1 MEVIQIMILVISG
14 ALGAIFG
21 SFACCQAWRIHEKTE
36 GKKLGKWSECMNC
49 GTRLK
54 WYDNLPII
62 SWILL
67 RGKCRKCHKK
77 IGLSEFLSEV
87 LMASA
92 FVLITAFYMPIN
104 MSGQVMEFD
113 GWAMLAL
120 APVLI
125 FMIPLAIMAVYD
137 AKWGELPV
145 SMLILSNVLG
155 VVVFVVHELVKLIGP
170 CTRYGF
176 YAYKTVCYADLSDG
190 AKWETLG
197 GDLLSLLI
205 AIGILAGIY
214 FAIYII
220 SKEKMV
226 GGGDYILASAIA
238 VALGAWPLA
247 IIELFLS
254 NFSASIVMLP
264 KSFKKENK
272 GKPFPFG
279 PYLITSFVVVF
290 VLQNVIRRMFIF

>member
-1 MEVIQIMILVISG
+1 MEGIQIIVLVIAG
-14 ALGAIFG
+14 VLGAIFG
-21 SFACCQAWRIHEKTE
+21 SFACCQAWRIHEKSE
-36 GKKLGKWSECMNC
+36 GKKLGKWSECMHC
-49 GTRLK
+49 GERLK

-67 RGKCRKCHKK
+67 CGKCRKCHKK

-87 LMASA
+87 LMAAA
-92 FVLITAFYMPIN
+92 FVLITAFYMPVSV
-104 MSGQVMEFD
+104 SGQVITFD
-113 GWAMLAL
+113 GWAAL
-120 APVLI
+120 VMVPVLL
-125 FMIPLAIMAVYD
+125 FMVPLAIMAVYD

-145 SMLILSNVLG
+145 SMLVLSNILG
-155 VVVFVVHELVKLIGP
+155 VVVFGVRELVKLAGP
-170 CTRYGF
+170 CARYGF
-176 YAYKTVCYADLSDG
+176 YASKTVCYAELSEG
-190 AKWETLG
+190 AKWEILG

-214 FAIYII
+214 FAIYML

-238 VALGAWPLA
+238 LALGSWPLA
-247 IIELFLS
+247 IMELFLS

-279 PYLITSFVVVF
+279 PYLIISFVVVF

>member
-1 MEVIQIMILVISG
+1 METIQVIVLVVAGII
-14 ALGAIFG
+14 GAIFG
-21 SFACCQAWRIHEKTE
+21 SFACCQAWRIHEKSS
-36 GKKLGKWSECMNC
+36 GKKLGKWSECMDC
-49 GTRLK
+49 GARLK

-87 LMASA
+87 LMAAA
-92 FVLITAFYMPIN
+92 FVLIVAFYMPISVEDQI
-104 MSGQVMEFD
+104 MTFD
-113 GWAMLAL
+113 GWAVLAMV
-120 APVLI
+120 PVLI

-145 SMLILSNVLG
+145 SMLTLSNILG
-155 VVVFVVHELVKLIGP
+155 VITFGVHEFIKLMGP

-176 YAYKTVCYADLSDG
+176 YASKTVCYAELSEG

-214 FAIYII
+214 FAIYMI

-226 GGGDYILASAIA
+226 GGGDYILAAAIA
-238 VALGAWPLA
+238 VALGSWPLA
-247 IIELFLS
+247 IMELFLS

-264 KSFKKENK
+264 KSFKKENR

-279 PYLITSFVVVF
+279 PYLIISFVVVF

>member
-1 MEVIQIMILVISG
+1 MEGIQIIVLVVAG
-14 ALGAIFG
+14 VLGAIFG
-21 SFACCQAWRIHEKTE
+21 SFACCQAWRIHEKSK
-36 GKKLGKWSECMNC
+36 GKKLGKWSECMHC
-49 GTRLK
+49 GVRLK

-67 RGKCRKCHKK
+67 RGKCRKCHKI

-87 LMASA
+87 LMAAA
-92 FVLITAFYMPIN
+92 FVLIVAFYMPI
-104 MSGQVMEFD
+104 SAEGQIMTFD
-113 GWAMLAL
+113 GWAVLAM

-145 SMLILSNVLG
+145 SMLTLSNILG
-155 VVVFVVHELVKLIGP
+155 VIAFGVHEFIKLMGP

-176 YAYKTVCYADLSDG
+176 YASKTVCYAELSEG

-214 FAIYII
+214 FAIYML

-226 GGGDYILASAIA
+226 GGGDYILAAAIA
-238 VALGAWPLA
+238 VALGSWPLA

-254 NFSASIVMLP
+254 NFSASIVMMP
-264 KSFKKENK
+264 KSFKKENR

-279 PYLITSFVVVF
+279 PYLIISFVVVF
-290 VLQNVIRRMFIF
+290 ALQNVIRRMFIF

>member
-1 MEVIQIMILVISG
+1 MEGIQIMVLVVASV
-14 ALGAIFG
+14 LGAIFG
-21 SFACCQAWRIHEKTE
+21 SFACCQAWRIHEKSS
-36 GKKLGKWSECMNC
+36 GKKLGKWSECMDC
-49 GTRLK
+49 GARLK

-87 LMASA
+87 LMAAA
-92 FVLITAFYMPIN
+92 FVLIVAFYMPV
-104 MSGQVMEFD
+104 SVEGQIIAFD
-113 GWAMLAL
+113 GWAVLAM

-137 AKWGELPV
+137 AMWGELPV
-145 SMLILSNVLG
+145 SMLTLSNILG
-155 VVVFVVHELVKLIGP
+155 VITFGVHEFIKLMGP

-176 YAYKTVCYADLSDG
+176 YASKTVCYAELSEG

-214 FAIYII
+214 FAIYMI

-226 GGGDYILASAIA
+226 GGGDYILAAAIA
-238 VALGAWPLA
+238 VALGSWPLA
-247 IIELFLS
+247 IMELFLS

-264 KSFKKENK
+264 KSFKKENR

-279 PYLITSFVVVF
+279 PYLIISFVVVF
-290 VLQNVIRRMFIF
+290 ALQNVIRRMFIF

>member
-1 MEVIQIMILVISG
+1 MEVMQIMVLIIAG
-14 ALGAIFG
+14 IIGAIFG
-21 SFACCQAWRIHEKTE
+21 SFACCQAWRIHEKSA
-36 GKKLGKWSECMNC
+36 GKKLGKWSECMAC
-49 GTRLK
+49 GERLK

-87 LMASA
+87 LTAVA
-92 FVLITAFYMPIN
+92 FVLVAAFYMPVK
-104 MSGQVMEFD
+104 MPGQVMVFD
-113 GWAMLAL
+113 GWALLAMI
-120 APVLI
+120 PVLM
-125 FMIPLAIMAVYD
+125 FMIPLVIMAVYD

-145 SMLILSNVLG
+145 SMLVLANVLG
-155 VVVFVVHELVKLIGP
+155 VVVFSVHEFIKLAGT

-176 YAYKTVCYADLSDG
+176 YAYGTVCYAELSEG
-190 AKWETLG
+190 AKWETLA

-214 FAIYII
+214 FAIYIA

-238 VALGAWPLA
+238 LALGSWPLA
-247 IIELFLS
+247 IMELFLS

-264 KSFKKENK
+264 RSFKKENR

-279 PYLITSFVVVF
+279 PYLIISFVVVF
-290 VLQNVIRRMFIF
+290 VLQNIVRRMFIF